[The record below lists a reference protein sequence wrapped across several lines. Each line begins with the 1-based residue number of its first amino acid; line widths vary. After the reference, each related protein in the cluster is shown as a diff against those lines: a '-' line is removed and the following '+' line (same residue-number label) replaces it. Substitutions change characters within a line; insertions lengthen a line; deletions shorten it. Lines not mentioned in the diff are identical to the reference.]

1 MQCSGI
7 SLSSLNWTSEQILSK
22 PYSGDTAA
30 AVNIEVFVRH
40 VTFFTKVF
48 IMDLH
53 FEFKLFFKSQKE
65 WKVTFDSKQIER
77 DISIPKQF
85 GKLINSVYFC
95 KEIINTKQSVL

>member
-1 MQCSGI
+1 MQSSGF
-7 SLSSLNWTSEQILSK
+7 SLSSLNWTSEQILRK
-22 PYSGDTAA
+22 PYSVDAA
-30 AVNIEVFVRH
+30 AINIEVFVRH

-77 DISIPKQF
+77 DISIPKQCLV
-85 GKLINSVYFC
+85 KLINSM
-95 KEIINTKQSVL
+95 VLYSK